1 MPNHPLTKRAKPLS
15 AEEMRTDLF
24 QEHLRVFGELPH
36 HRSSSA
42 KITADI
48 EAHLEAA
55 AGKAKAKTNA
65 YSALIADIAPF
76 KDAEMDAQCDLLLDT
91 QRECKRLA
99 LPNATAAAATSRAAK
114 KVSKEET
121 AFASV
126 RARRKLAE
134 KKKDNRFIQGIIL
147 PLRKLAPKEE
157 ELGQVL
163 EAFDMVREEFV
174 AMGAQS
180 AAEADHKQK
189 EQESAQLQGEMDQNK
204 KTIVDIEI
212 RLKKFL
218 SKKRKRDA
226 APAKG
231 GKGLMERYASLPF
244 EEEEDVQDDNN
255 ESEDNDNNLEQS
267 SSQNI
272 AADFFHNLQ
281 QDGGAPR
288 GASAK
293 SVCQGRSF
301 NADVAPTRAW

>member
-24 QEHLRVFGELPH
+24 QEHLRVFGVLPH

-76 KDAEMDAQCDLLLDT
+76 KDADMDAQCDLLLDT

-180 AAEADHKQK
+180 TAEADHKQK
-189 EQESAQLQGEMDQNK
+189 EQESAQLQEEMDQNK

-255 ESEDNDNNLEQS
+255 ENEDNNTNLEQS

-272 AADFFHNLQ
+272 AADFFNNLQ
-281 QDGGAPR
+281 QGGGAPR

>member
-55 AGKAKAKTNA
+55 ADAGKAKANA
-65 YSALIADIAPF
+65 YSALIADVATF
-76 KDAEMDAQCDLLLDT
+76 QDVDMDAQCDLLLSA
-91 QRECKRLA
+91 QRECKRLVV
-99 LPNATAAAATSRAAK
+99 PNAQARAAASYAAR
-114 KVSKEET
+114 KVSKEES
-121 AFASV
+121 AYASV
-126 RARRKLAE
+126 RAHRKLAE

-189 EQESAQLQGEMDQNK
+189 EQESAQLQEEMDQNK

-255 ESEDNDNNLEQS
+255 ENEDNNNNLEQS

-272 AADFFHNLQ
+272 AADFFNNLQ

>member
-1 MPNHPLTKRAKPLS
+1 M
-15 AEEMRTDLF
+15 
-24 QEHLRVFGELPH
+24 FGKLPH

-48 EAHLEAA
+48 EERLEAA
-55 AGKAKAKTNA
+55 ADAGKAKANA

-189 EQESAQLQGEMDQNK
+189 EQESAQLQEEMDQNK

-226 APAKG
+226 APAKRG
-231 GKGLMERYASLPF
+231 GGLMHFASQGL
-244 EEEEDVQDDNN
+244 EDEDIEEDNN
-255 ESEDNDNNLEQS
+255 GNLEQTL
-267 SSQNI
+267 SQNI
-272 AADFFHNLQ
+272 ASDFFNNLQ

-288 GASAK
+288 GASACLL
-293 SVCQGRSF
+293 SAS
-301 NADVAPTRAW
+301 AES

>member
-99 LPNATAAAATSRAAK
+99 PPNATASSLASRAAK

-121 AFASV
+121 AFAAV

-134 KKKDNRFIQGIIL
+134 KKKDNRFIKGIIG
-147 PLRKLAPKEE
+147 PVRMLAPKEE

-163 EAFDMVREEFV
+163 VAFDMVREEFV
-174 AMGAQS
+174 AMGAHT
-180 AAEADHKQK
+180 AAQADHTKK

-204 KTIVDIEI
+204 KTIGEIEAG
-212 RLKKFL
+212 LKQFL

-226 APAKG
+226 APAKRAG
-231 GKGLMERYASLPF
+231 GLMHFASQGL
-244 EEEEDVQDDNN
+244 EDEDIEEDNN
-255 ESEDNDNNLEQS
+255 GNLEQTL
-267 SSQNI
+267 SQNI
-272 AADFFHNLQ
+272 ASDFFNNLQ

-301 NADVAPTRAW
+301 GADVAPTRAW